1 MSVRARVNRFSR
13 DERGAALAITVIVLA
28 LLGLLGI
35 AALNTTDM
43 EMMIA
48 ANERDH
54 KEAFFYAD
62 SGVGVGTEMIEQ
74 TLKTGT
80 APDPAAVTVNDPD
93 FLLRDTSWNDGS
105 AFSVAN
111 SSFVLHVGAGTG
123 TYVRV
128 GGVVGHNAGFGNS
141 VGSAYHGPPGKD
153 RYGTKTDYLIRSHR
167 DGSRHGK
174 AEVDLG
180 WRHHN

>member
-1 MSVRARVNRFSR
+1 MYVHARGSHCSR
-13 DERGAALAITVIVLA
+13 DERGAALAITVIILA

-35 AALNTTDM
+35 AALNSTDM

-74 TLKTGT
+74 TLETGT
-80 APDPAAVTVNDPD
+80 APEPAGVTVNDPD
-93 FLLRDTSWNDGS
+93 FLLRDTSWNDGG
-105 AFSVAN
+105 AFNATN
-111 SSFVLHVGAGTG
+111 SSFALHAGAGVG

-128 GGVVGHNAGFGNS
+128 GGDVGHNIGFGNS
-141 VGSAYHGPPGKD
+141 VGSGYHGPPGKG
-153 RYGTKTDYLIRSHR
+153 RHGTKTDYLLRSHR

>member
-35 AALNTTDM
+35 AAVS
-43 EMMIA
+43 
-48 ANERDH
+48 
-54 KEAFFYAD
+54 AD
-62 SGVGVGTEMIEQ
+62 RYGNDDRGQRARSQGRPSFTPTAGVGVGTEMIEQ
-74 TLKTGT
+74 TLETGT

-111 SSFVLHVGAGTG
+111 GTFVHVGAGTG

-128 GGVVGHNAGFGNS
+128 GGVVGHNAGFGK
-141 VGSAYHGPPGKD
+141 VGLAYHGPPGKD
-153 RYGTKTDYLIRSHR
+153 RYGPRRIT
-167 DGSRHGK
+167 
-174 AEVDLG
+174 
-180 WRHHN
+180 